1 MFRGDEEGEGEAR
14 AARLSWA
21 WVGRE
26 VILSVPLGPW
36 ALGFGVPYLFFSG
49 SFLSASISPWNSCRC
64 KTFSWP
70 QQGSRVVWC
79 GFGVVVWL
87 GRCKRIWD
95 GGRINAGRDASDGIN
110 LEQIYVP
117 EYYYQPLFE

>member
-1 MFRGDEEGEGEAR
+1 MFRGDEEGDGEAR

-36 ALGFGVPYLFFSG
+36 VSVYRTFFFLFPG

-70 QQGSRVVWC
+70 QQGNRVVWC
-79 GFGVVVWL
+79 DPGVVVWL
-87 GRCKRIWD
+87 GRCKRI
-95 GGRINAGRDASDGIN
+95 
-110 LEQIYVP
+110 
-117 EYYYQPLFE
+117 